1 MFKQDDANSDLQ
13 LLSKNMVAIFAIET
27 TLINQLSWHNNY
39 HNYESK
45 ELVWDAYTFQTQ
57 TSANEHG
64 KLSPALIKGFPV
76 LCSSLQAVA
85 INAHYN
91 IPAAVFQANRS
102 YIYKVA
108 AL

>member
-1 MFKQDDANSDLQ
+1 
-13 LLSKNMVAIFAIET
+13 MVAIFAT
-27 TLINQLSWHNNY
+27 KTPLIYQLSWQNNY

-64 KLSPALIKGFPV
+64 KLSSTLIKGSLFS
-76 LCSSLQAVA
+76 CSSLQAVA

-108 AL
+108 AV